1 MDCID
6 WFSNIEPALHSWE
19 KPQLVMVYILFMHFV
34 VVPYFPFSVPGACRG
49 ILSFFSDI
57 GHCIFCLILSVLQ
70 KVYQFHLLF
79 SRTGFWFHWLSP
91 RFHCS
96 YLVNFVDPPPL
107 SLLSSACFPG
117 GGWVLFCSYFS
128 SVLSWELRSLI
139 WDISYFL
146 IWAFEVVRF
155 FLSTALAA
163 PHIFWYVI
171 YFNFDLLKA
180 FSNCP
185 WPMNYLLACFSP
197 TCWEIFLLSFCS
209 WSLLYFY
216 YGQHVSFLFLCNKSP
231 YTQCLKE

>member
-34 VVPYFPFSVPGACRG
+34 VVPYFPFSVQGPVEVFSPSFLILVIVSSVLFCQSYKRFINFICYFQELAFGFIDFLHG
-49 ILSFFSDI
+49 FIVLTLSILSI
-57 GHCIFCLILSVLQ
+57 
-70 KVYQFHLLF
+70 
-79 SRTGFWFHWLSP
+79 
-91 RFHCS
+91 
-96 YLVNFVDPPPL
+96 PPPL